1 LGYLHAIHDADGPI
15 DSAAMLRAMGDTDP
29 RVMADAQGDSNS
41 RTMSDA
47 QGAIDP
53 RNMHDATGP
62 IKPRSLFDNI
72 VSSFSRSFFNKQETK
87 PIPTPEPTPPTVPV
101 PTPNKVSSA
110 IARDDEL
117 NLHSRMNTM
126 AERIAKVRSDQL
138 KTMDDLDSLEKNTA
152 EQIKRMEEKK

>member
-1 LGYLHAIHDADGPI
+1 
-15 DSAAMLRAMGDTDP
+15 
-29 RVMADAQGDSNS
+29 
-41 RTMSDA
+41 MSDA

-62 IKPRSLFDNI
+62 IRPRSLFDNI
-72 VSSFSRSFFNKQETK
+72 VSSFSRSFFAKQEPK
-87 PIPTPEPTPPTVPV
+87 PTPTSEHTPEPVPEATPPTVPA
-101 PTPNKVSSA
+101 PTINKVSPA

-117 NLHSRMNTM
+117 NLQSHMNTM

-138 KTMDDLDSLEKNTA
+138 KTIDDLDSLEKNTA

>member
-1 LGYLHAIHDADGPI
+1 
-15 DSAAMLRAMGDTDP
+15 
-29 RVMADAQGDSNS
+29 
-41 RTMSDA
+41 MSDA

-53 RNMHDATGP
+53 RNMRDATGP

-72 VSSFSRSFFNKQETK
+72 VSSFSRSFFNKQEPKST
-87 PIPTPEPTPPTVPV
+87 PTPEATPEPTLELTPPTVPV
-101 PTPNKVSSA
+101 PTPNKVSPA

-117 NLHSRMNTM
+117 NLHSHMNTM

>member
-1 LGYLHAIHDADGPI
+1 
-15 DSAAMLRAMGDTDP
+15 
-29 RVMADAQGDSNS
+29 
-41 RTMSDA
+41 MSDA

-87 PIPTPEPTPPTVPV
+87 PTPTAEERPEPAPEVTPTTVPA
-101 PTPNKVSSA
+101 PTPNKINPA

-117 NLHSRMNTM
+117 NLHSHMNTM